1 MVSSRLIVVK
11 GLNRTNRIVSTG
23 RSWHLTGPE
32 STHATNMVWPDT
44 SPISKLYR
52 GNLYSNGLK
61 RSCLHAGF
69 KGSMT
74 ATPPSAVL
82 QLHWH
87 ILG

>member
-1 MVSSRLIVVK
+1 MASHGYYGMVSSRLIVVK

-61 RSCLHAGF
+61 DLAYMRDSRG
-69 KGSMT
+69 
-74 ATPPSAVL
+74 P
-82 QLHWH
+82 
-87 ILG
+87 